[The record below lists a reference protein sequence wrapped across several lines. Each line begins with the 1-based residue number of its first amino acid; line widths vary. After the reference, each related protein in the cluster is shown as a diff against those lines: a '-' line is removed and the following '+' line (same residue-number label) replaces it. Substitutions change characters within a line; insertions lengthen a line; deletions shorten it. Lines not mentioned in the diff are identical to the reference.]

1 MLVANRGEIAVRVLR
16 TCRRLGIEGVL
27 TVTEADARS
36 LPARLADRV
45 VRVPSYLDVD
55 AVVAAARTC
64 DALHPGYGFLS
75 ENPALATAC
84 DAAGVRFV
92 GPSAGTLAAA
102 GDKLAAR
109 GHAVAAGVPVL
120 PGGPADAARAIA
132 AEIGFPLLVKAVGG
146 GGGRGMRRVAD
157 SASLDAA
164 LDEARAEAGA
174 AFADRRLYL
183 ERLVDAGRHVEVQ
196 LLGDGERVV
205 HLGDRDCSV
214 QRRYQKLLEEAPA
227 PHLDAR
233 LRADMHAAAVAL
245 GEHLGYRGAG
255 TVEFLVHAGGFAFL
269 EINARL
275 QVEHPVTEAVTGLDL
290 VAEQIA
296 IAEGRPLR
304 ISQDDV
310 TVTGHAIECRL
321 NAEDPDR
328 GFAPSPGTVTDAA
341 FPAGQG
347 IRVDTHVQT
356 GHGRHRGLRLVARQ
370 ADRARH
376 RPGPGAARAPR
387 RARPHHDRR
396 HRHHHRPPRRD
407 RRGSRL
413 RHGRRADRLA
423 AASSR
428 RARPCLSCNSST
440 CPSATATRASGARPE
455 FAPATC
461 CRSPR

>member
-1 MLVANRGEIAVRVLR
+1 
-16 TCRRLGIEGVL
+16 
-27 TVTEADARS
+27 
-36 LPARLADRV
+36 
-45 VRVPSYLDVD
+45 
-55 AVVAAARTC
+55 
-64 DALHPGYGFLS
+64 
-75 ENPALATAC
+75 
-84 DAAGVRFV
+84 
-92 GPSAGTLAAA
+92 
-102 GDKLAAR
+102 
-109 GHAVAAGVPVL
+109 VPVL
-120 PGGPADAARAIA
+120 PGGAADSARAIA

-157 SASLDAA
+157 PASLDAA

-196 LLGDGERVV
+196 LLGDGVRVV

-255 TVEFLVHAGGFAFL
+255 TVEFLVHADGFAFL

-296 IAEGRPLR
+296 IAEGQPLR
-304 ISQDDV
+304 MAQDDV

-341 FPAGQG
+341 FPAGEG

-356 GHGRHRGLRLVARQ
+356 GTAVTADYDSLLAKLIVHGP
-370 ADRARH
+370 DRAQALRVLRDALARTTIDGVATTIGLH
-376 RPGPGAARAPR
+376 AAIVADPDFATGAVPTGWLPEPARA
-387 RARPHHDRR
+387 
-396 HRHHHRPPRRD
+396 
-407 RRGSRL
+407 
-413 RHGRRADRLA
+413 
-423 AASSR
+423 
-428 RARPCLSCNSST
+428 
-440 CPSATATRASGARPE
+440 
-455 FAPATC
+455 
-461 CRSPR
+461 

>member
-45 VRVPSYLDVD
+45 VPVPSYLDVD

-120 PGGPADAARAIA
+120 PGGPADSARAVA

-214 QRRYQKLLEEAPA
+214 QRRFQKLLEEAPA

-304 ISQDDV
+304 ISQDEV

-356 GHGRHRGLRLVARQ
+356 GTAVTADYDSLLAKLIVHGT
-370 ADRARH
+370 DRAQALRVLRDALARTTIDGIATTIGLH
-376 RPGPGAARAPR
+376 AAIVADPDFATGGMPTGWLPHIISAEPARA
-387 RARPHHDRR
+387 
-396 HRHHHRPPRRD
+396 
-407 RRGSRL
+407 
-413 RHGRRADRLA
+413 
-423 AASSR
+423 
-428 RARPCLSCNSST
+428 
-440 CPSATATRASGARPE
+440 
-455 FAPATC
+455 
-461 CRSPR
+461 

>member
-1 MLVANRGEIAVRVLR
+1 MSASEPGRIRRLLVANRGEIAVRVLR

-27 TVTEADARS
+27 TVTDADARS

-92 GPSAGTLAAA
+92 GPSAVTLAAA

-109 GHAVAAGVPVL
+109 RHAVAAGVPVL
-120 PGGPADAARAIA
+120 PGGPADSARAIA

-157 SASLDAA
+157 PASLDAA
-164 LDEARAEAGA
+164 VDEARAEAGA

-296 IAEGRPLR
+296 IAEGQPLR
-304 ISQDDV
+304 MAQDEV

-341 FPAGQG
+341 FPAGKG

-356 GHGRHRGLRLVARQ
+356 GTAVTADYDSLLAKLIVHGP
-370 ADRARH
+370 DRAQALRVLRDALARTTIDGIATTIGLH
-376 RPGPGAARAPR
+376 AAIVADPDFAAGGVPAGWLPELARA
-387 RARPHHDRR
+387 
-396 HRHHHRPPRRD
+396 
-407 RRGSRL
+407 
-413 RHGRRADRLA
+413 
-423 AASSR
+423 
-428 RARPCLSCNSST
+428 
-440 CPSATATRASGARPE
+440 
-455 FAPATC
+455 
-461 CRSPR
+461 

>member
-1 MLVANRGEIAVRVLR
+1 LW
-16 TCRRLGIEGVL
+16 TCRRLGIEAVL
-27 TVTEADARS
+27 TVTEADAEA

-45 VRVPSYLDVD
+45 VAVPTYLDVD

-84 DAAGVRFV
+84 AAAGVGFV
-92 GPSAGTLAAA
+92 GPSAETLAAA

-120 PGGPADAARAIA
+120 PGGPAESADAARTLA
-132 AEIGFPLLVKAVGG
+132 AEIGFPLLLKAVAG
-146 GGGRGMRRVAD
+146 GGGRGMRRVESPA
-157 SASLDAA
+157 ALDAA
-164 LDEARAEAGA
+164 VDEAAAEAGT
-174 AFADRRLYL
+174 AFADGRLYL
-183 ERLVDAGRHVEVQ
+183 ERLVDAARHVEVQ

-233 LRADMHAAAVAL
+233 LRADVQAAAVAL
-245 GEHLGYRGAG
+245 GEHLDYRGAG
-255 TVEFLVHAGGFAFL
+255 TVEFLVHPGGFAFL

-304 ISQDDV
+304 MTQDEV

-341 FPAGQG
+341 FPAGPG
-347 IRVDTHVQT
+347 IRVDTHVQAGT
-356 GHGRHRGLRLVARQ
+356 AVTAAYDSLLAKLVVHG
-370 ADRARH
+370 ADRAAALRMLRDALARTTIDGVATTVGLH
-376 RPGPGAARAPR
+376 AAIAADPDFAAGGVPTGWLPEPARA
-387 RARPHHDRR
+387 
-396 HRHHHRPPRRD
+396 
-407 RRGSRL
+407 
-413 RHGRRADRLA
+413 
-423 AASSR
+423 
-428 RARPCLSCNSST
+428 
-440 CPSATATRASGARPE
+440 
-455 FAPATC
+455 
-461 CRSPR
+461 

>member
-1 MLVANRGEIAVRVLR
+1 LLVANRGEIAVRVLR

-120 PGGPADAARAIA
+120 PGGPADSARAVA

-164 LDEARAEAGA
+164 VDEARAEAGA

-214 QRRYQKLLEEAPA
+214 QRRFQKLLEEAPA

-304 ISQDDV
+304 ISQDEV

-356 GHGRHRGLRLVARQ
+356 GTAVTADYDSLLAKLIVHGT
-370 ADRARH
+370 DRAQALRVLRDALARTTIDGIATTIGLH
-376 RPGPGAARAPR
+376 AAIVADPDFATGGMPTGWLPHIISAEPARA
-387 RARPHHDRR
+387 
-396 HRHHHRPPRRD
+396 
-407 RRGSRL
+407 
-413 RHGRRADRLA
+413 
-423 AASSR
+423 
-428 RARPCLSCNSST
+428 
-440 CPSATATRASGARPE
+440 
-455 FAPATC
+455 
-461 CRSPR
+461 